1 MKVLAIDTTEEGCSA
16 ALYLDGE
23 VSQRFEH
30 APRRHSELILPM
42 MEQLLVEAGLK
53 PVQLDGLAFA
63 RGPGAFTGVRIASAV
78 TQGVALAADLPVAP
92 VSSLR
97 ALAQRARRQ
106 LGAERVL
113 AAFDARMNELYW
125 AACAA
130 DGAGQM
136 QLCGQEQ
143 VLPADAL
150 ALPAGNGWVG
160 VGSGWQAYD
169 ETLAARMPDV
179 SVHPGAFWNHAW
191 DVATL
196 GASLLEAG
204 NGVAAEQALP
214 VYLRDQVAWK
224 KVAS

>member
-16 ALYLDGE
+16 ALSLDGE

-42 MEQLLVEAGLK
+42 MDELLAEAGLR
-53 PVQLDGLAFA
+53 PAQLDGLAFA

-78 TQGVALAADLPVAP
+78 IQGVALAADLPVAP

-97 ALAQRARRQ
+97 ALAQRARRE

-125 AACAA
+125 AACEA
-130 DGAGQM
+130 DEAGQM
-136 QLCGQEQ
+136 QLSGQEQ
-143 VLPADAL
+143 VLPAH
-150 ALPAGNGWVG
+150 ALPLPDGDDWVG
-160 VGSGWQAYD
+160 VGSGWQAYS
-169 ETLAARMPDV
+169 EELAARMPGV
-179 SVHPGAFWNHAW
+179 SIHPGTFWNHAW

-196 GASLLEAG
+196 GASWLASG
-204 NGVAAEQALP
+204 KGVAAEQALP

-224 KVAS
+224 KTAS